1 MYHKEKVL
9 NPEINFS
16 IRHYDLKKNQRT
28 MYIVYGGLS
37 AKYEHFRY
45 K

>member
-1 MYHKEKVL
+1 MTAQTHGQMRRIKHE
-9 NPEINFS
+9 NT
-16 IRHYDLKKNQRT
+16 T

-37 AKYEHFRY
+37 AKYERFNN